1 MHFFVHKAHDHRGHG
16 GGQTCGQARPPGRR
30 ELRGATVTLGG
41 MIDDRTKQLLDLR
54 LAREQSGQRLPSVAA
69 CVARDG
75 EVVWTGGRG
84 RVDGHA
90 PDSYTQYRAGSITKT
105 FVAAAVLSLRDA
117 GRLSMADPIGAY
129 LDPEAAGSAASMTIG
144 QLLSHASGLRAE
156 TSGPWWE
163 RTEGTSLP
171 ELAASS
177 LGEDAARFRPGRRHH
192 YSNVGYALLGAV
204 LAAQYGRPW
213 YDVITSVLLRPLG
226 MNRTTTRP
234 QPPHATGYAVHPY
247 ADVLLAE
254 PEHDAGAMAP
264 AGQLW
269 TTTTDLAAFARF
281 LAGRVPGVLERA
293 TLAEMREPVV
303 VEDQAGQ
310 PWASGY
316 GLGLQL
322 WNAGGVRYYGH
333 TGSMPG
339 FVAVLQIA
347 DSPGSDTTIVMC
359 NSTTGFS
366 RSLGIDLH
374 AILAEREPYFPPEWA
389 PAPVGDDLLDLL
401 GPWYWGPAPFTLRLT
416 GGVLELARADGDG
429 RVMRFRPD
437 GKGGWTGLDGYQAGE
452 PLVPVTAPDGSAFA
466 LDIGSFIYTRTP
478 YDPSAPVPGGVSA
491 DRWHAAGKG
500 PG

>member
-1 MHFFVHKAHDHRGHG
+1 MIIAFAGRPDVRAGWA
-16 GGQTCGQARPPGRR
+16 ARAAR

-41 MIDDRTKQLLDLR
+41 MIDDRTKQLPDLT

-84 RVDGHA
+84 RVVGHA
-90 PDSYTQYRAGSITKT
+90 PDSYTQYRAGSITQT
-105 FVAAAVLSLRDA
+105 FVAAAVLSLREA

-213 YDVITSVLLRPLG
+213 YDVITSVLLRPLA
-226 MNRTTTRP
+226 MSRTTTRP

-254 PEHDAGAMAP
+254 PEHDAGAM
-264 AGQLW
+264 
-269 TTTTDLAAFARF
+269 
-281 LAGRVPGVLERA
+281 
-293 TLAEMREPVV
+293 
-303 VEDQAGQ
+303 
-310 PWASGY
+310 
-316 GLGLQL
+316 
-322 WNAGGVRYYGH
+322 
-333 TGSMPG
+333 
-339 FVAVLQIA
+339 
-347 DSPGSDTTIVMC
+347 
-359 NSTTGFS
+359 
-366 RSLGIDLH
+366 
-374 AILAEREPYFPPEWA
+374 
-389 PAPVGDDLLDLL
+389 
-401 GPWYWGPAPFTLRLT
+401 
-416 GGVLELARADGDG
+416 
-429 RVMRFRPD
+429 
-437 GKGGWTGLDGYQAGE
+437 
-452 PLVPVTAPDGSAFA
+452 
-466 LDIGSFIYTRTP
+466 
-478 YDPSAPVPGGVSA
+478 
-491 DRWHAAGKG
+491 
-500 PG
+500 